1 MANRLGVLNVSA
13 NKRLK
18 INIKVITVRKPLALL
33 LIKPFI
39 LFFILLGCAPEHN
52 QKVLSADN
60 VPISYNVE
68 GNGNPVLVFVHG
80 WCCDKSYW
88 KFQVPHF
95 SKQHKV
101 VTIDLAGHGESGL
114 NRQNWTIEAFGK
126 DVVAVIEKLDL
137 DQVILIGHSM
147 GGPVNIEA
155 ARQIPKR
162 IIGLVGVDTF
172 QNFEAEYT
180 QEQVDEILSSFKT
193 DFVEASSNFVHRMF
207 PPNANT
213 DSVLVEQIV
222 TDMSSAPSEVGIGAL
237 QGYFN
242 FDPIGALREVRIP
255 IHCINSDKYPTNV
268 EVGQRHALSFEL
280 KLMPGIGH
288 FVMMEDPEKFNQLLT
303 ETVNALSL

>member
-1 MANRLGVLNVSA
+1 M
-13 NKRLK
+13 
-18 INIKVITVRKPLALL
+18 I
-33 LIKPFI
+33 
-39 LFFILLGCAPEHN
+39 
-52 QKVLSADN
+52 VLSFFVFQCSQTDN
-60 VPISYNVE
+60 IAISEDGVE
-68 GNGNPVLVFVHG
+68 ISFDKVGKGKPALVFVHG

-114 NRQNWTIEAFGK
+114 NRQNWTIESFGK

-155 ARQIPKR
+155 ARQMPKR
-162 IIGLVGVDTF
+162 IIGLVGVDTY
-172 QNFEAEYT
+172 QDFEAEYNP
-180 QEQVDEILSSFKT
+180 EQVNEILSSFKT
-193 DFVEASSNFVHRMF
+193 DFVEASSNIVRSMF
-207 PPNANT
+207 TPKA
-213 DSVLVEQIV
+213 DSTLVEKIV

-237 QGYFN
+237 QGHLN
-242 FDPIGALREVRIP
+242 FDRIGALKEVRIP

-268 EVGQRHALSFEL
+268 EIGQRHALSFEL

-288 FVMMEDPEKFNQLLT
+288 FVMLEDPEKFNQLLT
-303 ETVNALSL
+303 KTVNAISL

>member
-1 MANRLGVLNVSA
+1 MIRRNPFYHYIVISLILIIFGCTKEPDNIAISSDGV
-13 NKRLK
+13 
-18 INIKVITVRKPLALL
+18 
-33 LIKPFI
+33 
-39 LFFILLGCAPEHN
+39 E
-52 QKVLSADN
+52 
-60 VPISYNVE
+60 ISYDKQ
-68 GNGNPVLVFVHG
+68 GKGKPALVFVHG

-101 VTIDLAGHGESGL
+101 VTIDLAGHGVSGL

-155 ARQIPKR
+155 ARQMPKR
-162 IIGLVGVDTF
+162 IIGLVGVDTY

-193 DFVEASSNFVHRMF
+193 DFVEASSNFVRSMF
-207 PPNANT
+207 SPNA
-213 DSVLVEQIV
+213 DSALVEQIV

-237 QGYFN
+237 QGYFI
-242 FDPIGALREVRIP
+242 FDLTGALKEVRIP

-268 EVGQRHALSFEL
+268 EIGQRHALSFEL
-280 KLMPGIGH
+280 KLMPGFGH

-303 ETVNALSL
+303 ETVNTLSL